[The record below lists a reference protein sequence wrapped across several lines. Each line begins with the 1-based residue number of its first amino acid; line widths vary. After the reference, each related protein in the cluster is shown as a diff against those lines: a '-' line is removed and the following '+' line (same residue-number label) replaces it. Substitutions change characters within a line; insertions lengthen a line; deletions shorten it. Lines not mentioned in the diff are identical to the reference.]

1 MKAFV
6 ELRAAEQNQRVA
18 TENYK
23 KILEARNEE
32 TDGLLEQYRNQMKR
46 LDAELYNVKKQNEA
60 KGELSIYYTV

>member
-46 LDAELYNVKKQNEA
+46 LDAELDNVKKQNEA
-60 KGELSIYYTV
+60 KGDLSTY

>member
-6 ELRAAEQNQRVA
+6 ELRAAEQSQRVA

-46 LDAELYNVKKQNEA
+46 LDAELDNVKKQNEA
-60 KGELSIYYTV
+60 KGELSTY